1 MGSRIFRWFDRH
13 TWAGDAVLA
22 TILIVPIVGAYLFA
36 AGSGTSW
43 AAPLMSFL
51 MLAPLYFRRR
61 FPAYVVIATV
71 IVCLIS
77 VAFWHEQ
84 TAFDPLASIIAV
96 PIVVHAAVKYG
107 PRPLWWF
114 SLGAGLVGS
123 ILAPLYAW
131 RNADPL
137 NGIACF
143 AVVLVAFLVGLH
155 QRTKR
160 ETHLAEVASLAER
173 NRLMEV
179 EREQSTTIAV
189 ARERAQLAAETHDII
204 AHTLAVIVSQADGAV
219 MAVEKRPEVA
229 ATVLAQIADTSR
241 DALGEIRGR
250 VAALR
255 ASASDPSADLHPT
268 RSLADLDSM
277 IAKVRATG
285 LVIDVRRTGQL
296 ELAPLGLQLAT
307 YRIVQEALTNVIKH
321 AGPSAAVTICLEVAG
336 DVLSVRVDDD
346 GRGSA
351 AASNAPG
358 NDGLGNG
365 ITGMRERAQQY
376 GATLR
381 AGPRVGGGFS
391 VSAVFP
397 LTRTGVDR

>member
-1 MGSRIFRWFDRH
+1 MVSRIFRWFDRH

-22 TILIVPIVGAYLFA
+22 TILILAIAGAYLLA
-36 AGSGTSW
+36 AARSDTSW
-43 AAPLMSFL
+43 AAPLMSLL

-61 FPAYVVIATV
+61 FPTYVVIATV

-77 VAFWHEQ
+77 VLFWHGQ
-84 TAFDPLASIIAV
+84 SGFDPLASIIAV

-131 RNADPL
+131 RNGDPL

-143 AVVLVAFLVGLH
+143 AVVLVAFLIGLH

-160 ETHLAEVASLAER
+160 ETHSSEVASLAER
-173 NRLMEV
+173 NRLMEI

-219 MAVEKRPEVA
+219 MAVDKRPEVA

-241 DALGEIRGR
+241 DALDEIRGR

-255 ASASDPSADLHPT
+255 ASASDPTADLHPT
-268 RSLADLDSM
+268 RSLADLEAM
-277 IAKVRATG
+277 IDNVRAAG
-285 LVIDVRRTGQL
+285 LAVDVLRAGPL
-296 ELAPLGLQLAT
+296 ELAPLGVQLAA

-321 AGPSAAVTICLEVAG
+321 AGPAAVVVIGIEVAD

-351 AASNAPG
+351 AVGDS
-358 NDGLGNG
+358 LGNG

-376 GATLR
+376 GGTLR
-381 AGPRVGGGFS
+381 AAPRTGGGFT
-391 VSAVFP
+391 VAADFP
-397 LTRTGVDR
+397 LAQQRVGK

>member
-1 MGSRIFRWFDRH
+1 MVSRIFRWFDRH
-13 TWAGDAVLA
+13 PWAGDAVLA
-22 TILIVPIVGAYLFA
+22 TILIVPIVGVYLFA
-36 AGSGTSW
+36 AGGGTSW
-43 AAPLMSFL
+43 AAPALSFL

-61 FPAYVVIATV
+61 FPTYVVIATV

-77 VAFWHEQ
+77 VLFWHGQ
-84 TAFDPLASIIAV
+84 SGFDPLVSIIAV

-114 SLGAGLVGS
+114 TLGAGLVGS

-143 AVVLVAFLVGLH
+143 AVVLVAFLIGLH

-160 ETHLAEVASLAER
+160 ETHSSEVASLAER
-173 NRLMEV
+173 NRLMEI

-189 ARERAQLAAETHDII
+189 ARERAGLAAETHDII

-219 MAVEKRPEVA
+219 MAVDKRPEVA
-229 ATVLAQIADTSR
+229 ASVLAQIADTSR
-241 DALGEIRGR
+241 DALDEIRGR

-255 ASASDPSADLHPT
+255 ASASDPSTDLHPT
-268 RSLADLDSM
+268 RSLADLEAM
-277 IAKVRATG
+277 IDNVRAAG
-285 LVIDVRRTGQL
+285 LAVDVRRAGAL
-296 ELAPLGLQLAT
+296 ELAPIGVQLAA

-321 AGPSAAVTICLEVAG
+321 AGPAAVVVIGIEVAD

-351 AASNAPG
+351 AVGDS
-358 NDGLGNG
+358 LGNG

-376 GATLR
+376 GGTLR
-381 AGPRVGGGFS
+381 AAPRTGGGFT
-391 VSAVFP
+391 VAAEFP
-397 LTRTGVDR
+397 FAQQRVGK